1 MFENSYMN
9 LYKKKKKAVFNK
21 FKGLLFSK
29 PAYRRKQS
37 RFKNALA
44 LEFIREITLDRNV
57 I

>member
-29 PAYRRKQS
+29 PAYRKKKS

>member
-9 LYKKKKKAVFNK
+9 LYKKKKKQF
-21 FKGLLFSK
+21 LTSSK
-29 PAYRRKQS
+29 ACCLANRLTEKNS